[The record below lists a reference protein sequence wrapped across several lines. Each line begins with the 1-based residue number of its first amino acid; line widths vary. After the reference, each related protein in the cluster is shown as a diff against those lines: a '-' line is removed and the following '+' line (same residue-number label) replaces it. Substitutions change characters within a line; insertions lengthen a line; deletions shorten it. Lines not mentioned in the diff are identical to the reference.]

1 MIIVALIPSVML
13 SENRI
18 PTALIKKRPAR
29 DNGSTLFWGLSVFF
43 FKAEITQLKAIM
55 PIPRLVPKG
64 DQGRESRVKLN
75 PRAII
80 LFGWPN

>member
-1 MIIVALIPSVML
+1 MIVALMPSVML

-29 DNGSTLFWGLSVFF
+29 DNGRTLLSGLSVFLLS
-43 FKAEITQLKAIM
+43 AEITQLKAII

>member
-1 MIIVALIPSVML
+1 MPSVML

-18 PTALIKKRPAR
+18 PTALIIKRPAR
-29 DNGSTLFWGLSVFF
+29 DNGRTLYWGLSVFLLR
-43 FKAEITQLKAIM
+43 AEITQLKAIM

>member
-1 MIIVALIPSVML
+1 MPSVML

-18 PTALIKKRPAR
+18 PNALIKKRPAR
-29 DNGSTLFWGLSVFF
+29 DSGRTLFLGLSVFLLR
-43 FKAEITQLKAIM
+43 AEITQLKAIM
-55 PIPRLVPKG
+55 PIPRLVPKR
-64 DQGRESRVKLN
+64 DHGRESRVKLN